1 MADEPTSKNTLQ
13 VGLQLTLRPPADE
26 PTHIMHLPVGG
37 PWPIVVLGIEM
48 DKYDDGEIEMQLDAT
63 GFRNPEMLVQVLEGL
78 VEHMKTTAYDMMDAE
93 GVSHVPPM
101 IETEPPKEGD

>member
-1 MADEPTSKNTLQ
+1 MEESQPHTLQ
-13 VGLQLTLRPPADE
+13 VGLELTLRPPADE

-37 PWPIVVLGIEM
+37 PWPIVVLGIDM
-48 DKYDDGEIEMQLDAT
+48 DKYDEGQIDMQMDAT
-63 GFRNPEMLVQVLEGL
+63 GFRDPEMLVQVLEGL

-101 IETEPPKEGD
+101 IEPEKGDG